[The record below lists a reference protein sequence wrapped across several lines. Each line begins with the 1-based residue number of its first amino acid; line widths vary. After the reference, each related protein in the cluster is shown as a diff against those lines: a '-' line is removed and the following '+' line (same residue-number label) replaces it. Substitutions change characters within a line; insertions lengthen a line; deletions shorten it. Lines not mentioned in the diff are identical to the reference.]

1 MPDPLDVT
9 PIHDLAVIGAGVNG
23 LGIAQDAA
31 LRSLDVVLVEQD
43 DICSGVS
50 AWSGRLIHGGLRYL
64 EHRDF
69 GLVRE
74 SLLERERLFRLAP
87 HLVQSVP
94 LMMPLYRHNRRPA
107 WLVRVGMI
115 AYDILSFKKS
125 PPRHRIL
132 SRRETLERFPGLS
145 LDGLTG
151 AALFYEG
158 QVELAERLCVELAVD
173 ARQAGADIRT
183 HLRVDGPLTGTPPAF
198 QCTNTLTGGREQI
211 RARVVL
217 NVAGPWIDGVLRA
230 DGVPT
235 QPRLNGG
242 TKGSH
247 VVVDPFPGA
256 PRDIVYYESRRD
268 GRLVL
273 VIPWLGR
280 YLIGT
285 TDIRFEDDPAD
296 ARCDIGE
303 AEYLLEEVNQ
313 LIPQANLGLG
323 DVLFTYSGVRPLP
336 YKPDSTESS
345 VPRSHV
351 LFDHDP
357 DGLPGWVTVVGGKL
371 TTYRQ
376 LAEEAVDLVFQR
388 LDRKAPPCPTR
399 DRPLPGSG
407 DGDPSGLAD
416 RLAGSTGMPRRT
428 AGRLARL
435 YGVRAEEVWRLTAA
449 DAALAEV
456 LDQGSGLIG
465 AEVLFALQHELA
477 VTLTDVLAR
486 RVLVAFERDHGLG
499 SLEQI
504 ATMAATCAGWSDERR
519 QQEIAA
525 YRRWL
530 DHLAVPDASGPRS
543 VSFGAEPARA
553 GR

>member
-1 MPDPLDVT
+1 M
-9 PIHDLAVIGAGVNG
+9 HDLAVIGAGVNG

-31 LRSLDVVLVEQD
+31 LRGLDVVLVEQD

-50 AWSGRLIHGGLRYL
+50 AWSGRLVHGGLRYL
-64 EHRDF
+64 EHRDV

-87 HLVQSVP
+87 HLVRAVP
-94 LMMPLYRHNRRPA
+94 MIMPLYRHNRRPA

-115 AYDILSFKKS
+115 AYDILSFGKS
-125 PPRHRIL
+125 QPRHRVL
-132 SRRETLERFPGLS
+132 SRSETLERVPGLS
-145 LDGLTG
+145 PDGLTG

-173 ARQAGADIRT
+173 ARRAGADIRT
-183 HLRVDGPLTGTPPAF
+183 HVRADGPVVGTPPAF
-198 QCTNTLTGGREQI
+198 LCTDTLTREREQI

-217 NVAGPWIDGVLRA
+217 NVAGPWIDRVVRA

-247 VVVDPFPGA
+247 VIVDPFPGA
-256 PRDIVYYESRRD
+256 PQDIVYYESRRD

-313 LIPQANLGLG
+313 LIPEANLHVG
-323 DVLFTYSGVRPLP
+323 DILFTYSGVRPLP
-336 YKPDSTESS
+336 YTPDSAESS
-345 VPRSHV
+345 VPRTHV
-351 LFDHDP
+351 LFDHASE
-357 DGLPGWVTVVGGKL
+357 GLPGWVTVVGGKL

-376 LAEEAVDLVFQR
+376 LAEDAVDLVVER
-388 LDRKAPPCPTR
+388 LDRKTLACPTR
-399 DRPLPGSG
+399 DRPFPGSG
-407 DGDPSGLAD
+407 DRDPSGLVD
-416 RLAGSTGMPRRT
+416 ELAGSTGIPRPI

-435 YGVRAEEVWRLTAA
+435 YGFRAEEVWRLTEA
-449 DAALAEV
+449 DPSLGEV
-456 LDQGSGLIG
+456 LEQGSGLIG
-465 AEVLFALQHELA
+465 AEVVFALRHELA

-486 RVLVAFERDHGLG
+486 RVLVAFEPGHGLAA
-499 SLEQI
+499 LEQI
-504 ATMAATCAGWSDERR
+504 AAVAAASAGWSDERR
-519 QQEIAA
+519 EQEIEG

-530 DHLAVPDASGPRS
+530 EHLAIPDVRGPRS
-543 VSFGAEPARA
+543 VSFGAEPARV

>member
-1 MPDPLDVT
+1 MGPLDVT

-31 LRSLDVVLVEQD
+31 LRGLDVVLVEQD

-50 AWSGRLIHGGLRYL
+50 AWSGRLVHGGLRYL
-64 EHRDF
+64 EHHDV

-87 HLVQSVP
+87 HLVQAVP
-94 LMMPLYRHNRRPA
+94 MLMPLYRHNRRPA
-107 WLVRVGMI
+107 WLVRLGMI
-115 AYDILSFKKS
+115 AYDILSFGKS

-132 SRRETLERFPGLS
+132 SRRGTLERVPGLS
-145 LDGLTG
+145 PDGLTG

-158 QVELAERLCVELAVD
+158 RVELAERLCVELAVD
-173 ARQAGADIRT
+173 AQRAGADIRT
-183 HLRVDGPLTGTPPAF
+183 HLRADRPLTGTPPAF
-198 QCTNTLTGGREQI
+198 ECTNTVTGGRELI

-217 NVAGPWIDGVLRA
+217 NVAGPWIDRVLRA

-280 YLIGT
+280 HLIGT

-313 LIPQANLGLG
+313 LIPQANLGLE

-336 YKPDSTESS
+336 YTPGSAESS
-345 VPRSHV
+345 VPRTHV

-357 DGLPGWVTVVGGKL
+357 EGLTGWVTVVGGKL

-376 LAEEAVDLVFQR
+376 LAEDAVGLVFQR
-388 LDRKAPPCPTR
+388 LGRKAPPCPTR
-399 DRPLPGSG
+399 DRPFPGSG
-407 DGDPSGLAD
+407 DGDPSALAD
-416 RLAGSTGMPRRT
+416 RLADSTGMPRPT

-435 YGVRAEEVWRLTAA
+435 YGARGEEVWRPAAA
-449 DAALAEV
+449 DPALAEV
-456 LDQGSGLIG
+456 LDPGSGLIG
-465 AEVLFALQHELA
+465 AEVVFALQHELA

-486 RVLVAFERDHGLG
+486 RVLVAFEPDHGLE
-499 SLEQI
+499 SLEEV
-504 ATMAATCAGWSDERR
+504 ANVAAKCAGWSDKRRR
-519 QQEIAA
+519 QEVDG
-525 YRRWL
+525 YRLWL
-530 DHLAVPDASGPRS
+530 NHLAVPNPSGPRS

>member
-1 MPDPLDVT
+1 MGPLEVT

-31 LRSLDVVLVEQD
+31 LRRLDVVLVEQD

-50 AWSGRLIHGGLRYL
+50 AWSGRLVHGGLRYL
-64 EHRDF
+64 EQRDV

-87 HLVQSVP
+87 HLVRAVP
-94 LMMPLYRHNRRPA
+94 MLMPLYRHNRRPA
-107 WLVRVGMI
+107 WLVRLGMI
-115 AYDILSFKKS
+115 AYDILSFGKS

-132 SRRETLERFPGLS
+132 SRRGILERVPGLS
-145 LDGLTG
+145 PDGLTG

-173 ARQAGADIRT
+173 AQRAGADIRT
-183 HLRVDGPLTGTPPAF
+183 HLRADGPLTGTPPAF
-198 QCTNTLTGGREQI
+198 ECTNTVTGERELI

-217 NVAGPWIDGVLRA
+217 NVAGPWIDRVLRA

-285 TDIRFEDDPAD
+285 TDVRFEDDPGD

-303 AEYLLEEVNQ
+303 AEYLMEEVNQ

-323 DVLFTYSGVRPLP
+323 DILFTYSGVRPLP
-336 YKPDSTESS
+336 YAPESAESS
-345 VPRSHV
+345 VTRSHV

-357 DGLPGWVTVVGGKL
+357 EGLPGWVTVVGGKL

-376 LAEEAVDLVFQR
+376 LSEDAVDLVFRR
-388 LDRKAPPCPTR
+388 LGRKAPPCPTR

-407 DGDPSGLAD
+407 DPAGLID
-416 RLAGSTGMPRRT
+416 ELVGSTGMSRST
-428 AGRLARL
+428 AGRLALL
-435 YGVRAEEVWRLTAA
+435 YGARAEEVWQLTAA
-449 DAALAEV
+449 DPALAEV
-456 LDQGSGLIG
+456 LDEASGLIG
-465 AEVLFALQHELA
+465 AEVSFALRHELA

-486 RVLVAFERDHGLG
+486 RVLVAFEPDHGLG

-504 ATMAATCAGWSDERR
+504 ATVAATCAGWSDERR
-519 QQEIAA
+519 EQEIAG

-530 DHLAVPDASGPRS
+530 DHLAIPDAGGPRS
-543 VSFGAEPARA
+543 VSFGAEPSRA